1 MRVRIRKTSLN
12 ELKRLDAA
20 RRCEEAYH
28 LENATVRHWMDS
40 HGLSSRVARL
50 LVNDGFHNLASL
62 RSGKWMLIPR
72 CGEKMRLEIFN
83 MLGRVEDERRE

>member
-1 MRVRIRKTSLN
+1 MRVRIRKTSLD

-20 RRCEEAYH
+20 RRREEALQ
-28 LENATVRHWMDS
+28 LENGTVRHWMDC

-50 LVNDGFHNLASL
+50 LANDGFHNLASL

-72 CGEKMRLEIFN
+72 CGAKMRWEIFGL
-83 MLGRVEDERRE
+83 LGKDRG